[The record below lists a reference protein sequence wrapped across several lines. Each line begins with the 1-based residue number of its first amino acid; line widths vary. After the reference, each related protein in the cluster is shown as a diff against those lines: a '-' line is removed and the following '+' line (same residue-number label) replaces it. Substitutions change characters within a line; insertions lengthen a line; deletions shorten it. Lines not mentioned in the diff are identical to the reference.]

1 MSAMA
6 VSPATRAFT
15 LLASAVRLAA
25 SVIAA
30 LMVVYAVFVLFE
42 ANPTN
47 ILYRFTGSAY
57 AKFGWFTENLFS
69 MSSNPKYGVVINVVL
84 AAVIY
89 VVVGSLISKL
99 IVRFAPTGS
108 SKAKA

>member
-6 VSPATRAFT
+6 VSPATRVVT
-15 LLASAVRLAA
+15 LLATAVRLFA
-25 SVIAA
+25 SVVAA
-30 LMVVYAVFVLFE
+30 LMVVYAAFWLFE

-47 ILYRFTGSAY
+47 VLVRFTGSAY
-57 AKFGWFTENLFS
+57 DKFGWFTKNLFTIT
-69 MSSNPKYGVVINVVL
+69 SNPKYGVVINVVL

-89 VVVGSLISKL
+89 VVLGSLVSKL
-99 IVRFAPTGS
+99 IVRFAPTSS

>member
-1 MSAMA
+1 MSVMA

-30 LMVVYAVFVLFE
+30 LMVIYAAFVLFE
-42 ANPTN
+42 ANPAN
-47 ILYRFTGSAY
+47 ILVRFTGSAY
-57 AKFGWFTENLFS
+57 AKFGWFTQDLFTIA
-69 MSSNPKYGVVINVVL
+69 SNPKYGVVIDVVL

-89 VVVGSLISKL
+89 VVVGSLLSKL
-99 IVRFAPTGS
+99 IVRFAPAGS
-108 SKAKA
+108 RAKA

>member
-1 MSAMA
+1 MTAMA

-15 LLASAVRLAA
+15 LLAAAVRAAA

-30 LMVVYAVFVLFE
+30 LMVIYAAFVLFE
-42 ANPTN
+42 ANPAN
-47 ILYRFTGSAY
+47 ILVRFTGSAY
-57 AKFGWFTENLFS
+57 AKFGWFTENLFTIT
-69 MSSNPKYGVVINVVL
+69 SNPKYGVVINVVL

-89 VVVGSLISKL
+89 VVVGSLVSKM

>member
-30 LMVVYAVFVLFE
+30 LMVIYAAFVLFE
-42 ANPTN
+42 ANPAN
-47 ILYRFTGSAY
+47 ILVRFTGSAY
-57 AKFGWFTENLFS
+57 AKFGWFTQDLFTIA
-69 MSSNPKYGVVINVVL
+69 SNPKYGVVINVVL

-89 VVVGSLISKL
+89 VVVGSLLSKL
-99 IVRFAPTGS
+99 IVRFAPAGS
-108 SKAKA
+108 SRAKA